1 MSAPPLL
8 LAAAPLFWG
17 WQTGHLVAGTVIGAA
32 LAGLALARLRLDLG
46 PAEHAS
52 IADLST
58 IGFVLLAALL
68 AANRGVARGIQEA
81 FIWLPAALVPVLA
94 AQLLS
99 RERRLPLSALF
110 RTLRRLRR
118 ADPSVPDPLI
128 DVSAVYLALTLLCA
142 GLANQRGP
150 GYYLGI
156 VVLSAALLYAT
167 RPREAS
173 LAAGA
178 AMLAAA
184 ALLGHAGQLGLGAA
198 QAALEDWI
206 LEFGLRAVDT
216 DPFRSRTQIGSL
228 GRLKRDDAIVMR
240 VFAGPEQAGRVR
252 LLHRASYRTL
262 LGTTWVASGAPMVEV
277 VSEPDNETW
286 VLEPAAPQWRVP
298 VATRLESGRALLAL
312 PAGTVRIAALPA
324 NHMQRNAFG
333 AVHVRVPVDWVRY
346 EALGSDSIAGY
357 APPAEDDLAVPAA
370 ERALFARLAA
380 ELGLVEL
387 AAEAALRRVADYFGA
402 FSYSTFRERPVPPG
416 ETALGDFL
424 TRTRS
429 GHCEYFA
436 AATTLLLRAAGIPA
450 RYATG
455 FSAQEYSRL
464 EGAFVVRVRHAH
476 AWTRAWNGARWV
488 DLDTTPAVWLAEEE
502 SDAPWWQGLADLA
515 RWAAF
520 RWALREEFKAG
531 DGWYA
536 ALAVLALVLL
546 WRVLR
551 GRRRV
556 REERAQPP
564 APRRRWPGEDS
575 EFYAVAR
582 MLPARAP
589 GEPLARWLAR
599 VSPALPEEQRAML
612 AEALALHSRYRFDPA
627 GLGASE
633 RARLRSACLDLLRAA
648 SSRTT

>member
-8 LAAAPLFWG
+8 LAAGLLFWG
-17 WQTGHLVAGTVIGAA
+17 WQTGHVIAGAA
-32 LAGLALARLRLDLG
+32 LAAAFAALALARLRLDLG

-58 IGFVLLAALL
+58 IGFVLLAAIL
-68 AANRGVARGIQEA
+68 AADRGLARGIQET
-81 FIWLPAALVPVLA
+81 FIWLPAALAPILA
-94 AQLLS
+94 AQWLS

-110 RTLRRLRR
+110 RYLRRLRR
-118 ADPSVPDPLI
+118 ADPTISDPLI
-128 DVSAVYLALTLLCA
+128 DVSAVYLALALLSA

-150 GYYLGI
+150 GYYIG
-156 VVLSAALLYAT
+156 VVLAAAALLYEA

-173 LAAGA
+173 LGAGA

-184 ALLGHAGQLGLGAA
+184 ALLGHAGHLGLSAA
-198 QAALEDWI
+198 QAAIEEWI
-206 LEFGLRAVDT
+206 VEFSLRAVDT

-240 VFAGPEQAGRVR
+240 VFARPEDAARVR
-252 LLHRASYRTL
+252 LLHRASYSTF
-262 LGTTWVASGAPMVEV
+262 LGSTWVAAGAPMAEV

-286 VLEPAAPQWRVP
+286 VLEPAAPHWRVP
-298 VATRLESGRALLAL
+298 IATRLESGRALLAL
-312 PAGTVRIAALPA
+312 PPGTVRIAALPA
-324 NHMQRNAFG
+324 NRMQRGALG

-346 EALGSDSIAGY
+346 EAQGVESISGY
-357 APPAEDDLAVPAA
+357 APPGEEDLAVPAA
-370 ERALFARLAA
+370 ERERFAHLAE
-380 ELGLVEL
+380 ELGLASL
-387 AAEAALRRVADYFGA
+387 PIEAALQRAADYFGT

-424 TRTRS
+424 TRTRA

-436 AATTLLLRAAGIPA
+436 AAATLLLRSAGIPA

-476 AWTRAWNGARWV
+476 AWTRAWTGERWV

-502 SDAPWWQGLADLA
+502 SGAPWWQGLADLA
-515 RWAAF
+515 RWAAY
-520 RWALREEFKAG
+520 RWSQREEFKAG
-531 DGWYA
+531 DAWYA
-536 ALAVLALVLL
+536 ALVVLALVLV
-546 WRVLR
+546 WRVFR

-556 REERAQPP
+556 RDDAQQP
-564 APRRRWPGEDS
+564 AAARRRWPGEDS
-575 EFYAVAR
+575 EFYAVER
-582 MLPARAP
+582 MLPAREP
-589 GEPLARWLAR
+589 GEPHARWFAR
-599 VSPALPEEQRAML
+599 ISPSLPQEWRAAL

-627 GLGASE
+627 GISGDE
-633 RARLRSACLDLLRAA
+633 RARLRAACARFLAAA
-648 SSRTT
+648 S